1 MSNASQELI
10 EIDIRGQICP
20 SCLLTTLREV
30 NQRQAELKAG
40 EVSLRVKTD
49 SRDATSTIPAAVGN
63 MGYPV
68 TVEKREGY
76 YLILIDG
83 RPRQGA
89 AQAGAE
95 VACPISGL
103 GP

>member
-30 NQRQAELKAG
+30 NQRQVGLKRG
-40 EVSLRVKTD
+40 EVALRVKTD
-49 SRDATSTIPAAVGN
+49 SREATSTISTAVRN

-68 TVEKREGY
+68 TVEKGQGY
-76 YLILIDG
+76 YLIFIGDQ
-83 RPRQGA
+83 PSA
-89 AQAGAE
+89 
-95 VACPISGL
+95 
-103 GP
+103 